1 MRGFPIN
8 RISPLDPII
17 HPLKIQGYSFERRR
31 GIGLVPPTG
40 RQSGNFLSSFPGSH
54 LYPHPVTHPTVKH
67 SPEFHFFINIIMSYK
82 NENHYTEVLQKLNS
96 DDLWRK
102 SRFGTYQTSTD
113 ESRPTDPKSPRL
125 PKYRFCLISN
135 YHDSSVLYK

>member
-1 MRGFPIN
+1 M
-8 RISPLDPII
+8 
-17 HPLKIQGYSFERRR
+17 
-31 GIGLVPPTG
+31 
-40 RQSGNFLSSFPGSH
+40 SH
-54 LYPHPVTHPTVKH
+54 
-67 SPEFHFFINIIMSYK
+67 K
-82 NENHYTEVLQKLNS
+82 NESLYTEVLQKFNS

-113 ESRPTDPKSPRL
+113 ESRPTDLESLRL